1 MVCLIDRLP
10 SLTNSNEA
18 AKIPAF
24 PVLLID
30 FCFLKFSGTNSFIFF
45 QSEILPRY
53 FLIIL
58 KPSSVV
64 KTGSFG
70 IDIKDRLQVLE
81 VNEPPER
88 KPGIKVDDVEAL
100 VNKLKNEAKVL

>member
-1 MVCLIDRLP
+1 MTMKAKQKKID
-10 SLTNSNEA
+10 
-18 AKIPAF
+18 
-24 PVLLID
+24 VL
-30 FCFLKFSGTNSFIFF
+30 
-45 QSEILPRY
+45 EI
-53 FLIIL
+53 
-58 KPSSVV
+58 
-64 KTGSFG
+64 GSFG

>member
-1 MVCLIDRLP
+1 MKVNIPCVVTTDLRL
-10 SLTNSNEA
+10 NE
-18 AKIPAF
+18 
-24 PVLLID
+24 
-30 FCFLKFSGTNSFIFF
+30 
-45 QSEILPRY
+45 PRY
-53 FLIIL
+53 ASLPNIMKAKQKKIDVL
-58 KPSSVV
+58 EI
-64 KTGSFG
+64 GSFG